1 MGSKGRTRRRKQ
13 QQQQHEEKSH
23 AIQAVTA
30 DDKQPVPRAT
40 RIAQAVTGRDLTELK
55 RLARTGDGLQTTAQ
69 RRQAWPLLL
78 NFRSLTGDGSGG
90 RNEAHQDEPQVE
102 LDVKR
107 TSLPASNEIR
117 RSEAAVRRR
126 QAQLQTVVQG
136 VLRSH
141 PWLRY
146 YQGFHELALTFLC
159 VFGSERPAT
168 EAARMA
174 ALFFVRDAMGSGLED
189 VMQQLQLLYVLLE
202 QTCPAVHELLVN
214 VDVPPFF
221 AISWVLTWFAHD
233 VDAFA
238 DICRIYDFLIV
249 SPPMQVVYMAAAMVA
264 QNQHEILAYE
274 HDFASIHSGLVAL
287 PKTIV
292 DWLPVIEESD
302 RLQRE
307 YPATRLQLLGNCRLP
322 RLSAVSTYEATWKRL
337 DPARPLPFA
346 SLVPVRDGHPLA
358 DPLSHSE
365 KPESG
370 RMARVIDATHTA
382 QRARELALQHRW
394 PLVMATVA
402 SATMLVYAWI
412 MTQQTLP

>member
-1 MGSKGRTRRRKQ
+1 MGSKGRARRRKQ
-13 QQQQHEEKSH
+13 HQQQHEKKH
-23 AIQAVTA
+23 DTQTDTVG
-30 DDKQPVPRAT
+30 DKLPVSRAT
-40 RIAQAVTGRDLTELK
+40 RIAQAVAGRDLTALK

-78 NFRSLTGDGSGG
+78 NFRSLTGDDGRRSG
-90 RNEAHQDEPQVE
+90 AHQDESQVE
-102 LDVKR
+102 LDVRR
-107 TSLPASNEIR
+107 TSLPVSSEIR
-117 RSEAAVRRR
+117 RSETAVRRR
-126 QAQLQTVVQG
+126 QVQLQTVVQG
-136 VLRSH
+136 VLRTH

-168 EAARMA
+168 EAVRMT

-202 QTCPAVHELLVN
+202 QTIPAVHALLVD

-233 VDAFA
+233 INDFA

-249 SPPMQVVYMAAAMVA
+249 SPPMQVVYMAAAMIA

-274 HDFASIHSGLVAL
+274 HDFAAIHTGLVAL

-307 YPATRLQLLGNCRLP
+307 YPATRLQLLGDSRLP

-358 DPLSHSE
+358 DPLSRSE

-370 RMARVIDATHTA
+370 RMVRVIDATYTA
-382 QRARELALQHRW
+382 QKARELALQHRW

-402 SATMLVYAWI
+402 SATMLIYAWI
-412 MTQQTLP
+412 MTQQPFP